1 MGIDYFVRKLR
12 EAVQQADSLK
22 SRSWGFYH
30 LLSAALRTAHPSN
43 PRIENLITI
52 LKSRMARAIADADAG
67 MEADLDNLLTV
78 LDAIEFHLDKLT
90 DETV

>member
-1 MGIDYFVRKLR
+1 
-12 EAVQQADSLK
+12 
-22 SRSWGFYH
+22 
-30 LLSAALRTAHPSN
+30 LRTAHPSN

-52 LKSRMARAIADADAG
+52 LKGRMARAIADADAG
-67 MEADLDNLLTV
+67 MEADLDTLLTV